1 MINESGIDFSNQMK
15 KKILITGVTGF
26 VGKNLL
32 LYLKNSSDYEITG
45 VSRKKSKL
53 KNLDNFLDYGLTY
66 EELFEQKKSYHYV
79 IHLAGQVIKIS
90 KNHSSDHQYRK
101 ANFEL
106 TKKIYRHF
114 LDDHVSEK
122 FIFLSS
128 IHVLTEVPDCI
139 IDEDYVPAPFT
150 PYGRSKFEAEQY
162 IKSVEHTGKEIYIL
176 RPTMIHGP
184 GNKGNLKSLY
194 DYLNSGLP
202 YLFGAVNNKRSF
214 LSIENLCFVLKEI
227 VDNDIEGGLYH
238 IADDEATET
247 HELIDRISSISGV
260 KTRKYFIPL
269 PLLQFF
275 AKIGYYLPIPFD
287 IHRYGKLTTDFIV
300 KNDKIKQ
307 AIGKPLPI
315 TAEEG
320 MTRTI
325 QSFIEK
331 R

>member
-1 MINESGIDFSNQMK
+1 MGNELVIGFSDQMK

-32 LYLKNSSDYEITG
+32 HYFRDTIHYEITG

-53 KNLDNFLDYGLTY
+53 KGLNSLLDYGISY
-66 EELFEQKKSYHYV
+66 KDLFNQNKSYDCV

-90 KNHSSDHQYRK
+90 ENQSSDKLYRE

-106 TKKIYRHF
+106 TKKIYKHF
-114 LDDHVSEK
+114 LNNDDSKK

-128 IHVLTEVPDCI
+128 IHVLTEVPDCV
-139 IDEDYVPAPFT
+139 IDEDYVPEPFT

-162 IKSVEHTGKEIYIL
+162 IESTNHTGKNIYIL

-202 YLFGAVNNKRSF
+202 YLFGAANNKRSF
-214 LSIENLCFVLKEI
+214 LSIENLCFVIKEI
-227 VDNDIEGGLYH
+227 IDNDIESGLYH
-238 IADDEATET
+238 IADDEPTET
-247 HELIDRISSISGV
+247 LELIDKISAISGK
-260 KTRKYFIPL
+260 KTRKYNIPL
-269 PLLQFF
+269 SILRVF
-275 AKIGYYLPIPFD
+275 AILGNYLPIPFD
-287 IHRYGKLTTDFIV
+287 IHRYGKLTTDFVV

-325 QSFIEK
+325 KSFINNQ
-331 R
+331 

>member
-1 MINESGIDFSNQMK
+1 MVNESVNGFSDQMK
-15 KKILITGVTGF
+15 KKLLITGVTGF

-32 LYLKNSSDYEITG
+32 LYLKNSNEYEITG
-45 VSRKKSKL
+45 ISRKKSKL
-53 KNLDNFLDYGLTY
+53 ENLKSVLDHGITY
-66 EELFEQKKSYHYV
+66 EELFEQKESYDCV

-90 KNHSSDHQYRK
+90 ENQSSDRQYRD

-114 LDDHVSEK
+114 LNDLNSEK

-128 IHVLTEVPDCI
+128 IHVLTEAPDCV
-139 IDEDYVPAPFT
+139 IDENYIPAPFT
-150 PYGRSKFEAEQY
+150 PYGRSKFDAEQY
-162 IKSVEHTGKEIYIL
+162 IKSTDHTGKKIYIL

-194 DYLNSGLP
+194 NYLNSGYP
-202 YLFGAVNNKRSF
+202 YLFGAANNKRSF

-238 IADDEATET
+238 LADDEPTET
-247 HELIDRISSISGV
+247 HELIDKISSISGMN
-260 KTRKYFIPL
+260 TRKYYIPL
-269 PLLQFF
+269 PLLRIL
-275 AKIGYYLPIPFD
+275 AKMGNFLPIPFD

-315 TAEEG
+315 TSEEG

-325 QSFIEK
+325 QSFIDN

>member
-1 MINESGIDFSNQMK
+1 MK
-15 KKILITGVTGF
+15 KKILITGITGF

-32 LYLKNSSDYEITG
+32 LYLKKGNDYEITG

-53 KNLDNFLDYGLTY
+53 TSLNKVLDYELSY
-66 EELFEQKKSYHYV
+66 EELFEQKKSYHCV

-90 KNHSSDHQYRK
+90 ENHSSDRQFRE

-106 TKKIYRHF
+106 TKKVYRHF
-114 LDDHVSEK
+114 LNDFYSEK

-128 IHVLTEVPDCI
+128 IHVLTEIPNCV
-139 IDEDYVPAPFT
+139 IDENYIPEPFT

-162 IKSVEHTGKEIYIL
+162 IESTDHTDKKIYIL

-194 DYLNSGLP
+194 NYLNSGFP
-202 YLFGAVNNKRSF
+202 YLFGAANNKRSF
-214 LSIENLCFVLKEI
+214 LSIENLCFVLNEI
-227 VDNDIEGGLYH
+227 VDNEIEGGLYH
-238 IADDEATET
+238 IADDEPTET
-247 HELIDRISSISGV
+247 HELIDRISKISGV
-260 KTRKYFIPL
+260 KTRKYYIPL
-269 PLLQFF
+269 PLLRMF
-275 AKIGYYLPIPFD
+275 AKIGNFLPIPFD

-307 AIGKPLPI
+307 AIGKSLPV
-315 TAEEG
+315 TSEEG

-325 QSFIEK
+325 QSFIDN